1 MNIKEKTKV
10 TTRLEGQSVSHAHIV
25 IRSRDLTVDIDEP
38 VERGGTNTGLS
49 PTETAFAALV
59 GCTNVIAHK
68 TAHKLGIDIGNTKIS
83 LACDFDRRGVL
94 LQEEIDIPFEKIV
107 LRIETDGP
115 ATQAELDRVAAETAR
130 FCPVSKLFRQSGTVI
145 EEHWIARS

>member
-1 MNIKEKTKV
+1 MNIREKTKV
-10 TTRLEGQSVSHAHIV
+10 TTRLEGHSISHAHTV
-25 IRSRDLTVDIDEP
+25 VKSRDVSVDIDEP

-59 GCTNVIAHK
+59 GCTNVIANK
-68 TAHKLGIDIGNTKIS
+68 VAHKLGVDIGRTKIS
-83 LACDFDRRGVL
+83 LSCDFDRRGVL
-94 LQEEIDIPFEKIV
+94 LQEEVDVPFEKIV

-115 ATQAELDRVAAETAR
+115 ATQADLDRVAAEVAK
-130 FCPVSKLFRQSGTVI
+130 FCPVSKLFKQSGTVV